1 MYGDDVVKSK
11 KQLKDEKKIRE
22 WIAFLE
28 KRNREDEE
36 EIQRIRDRIKGSNDE
51 IMAKKAWLA
60 EQEEK

>member
-1 MYGDDVVKSK
+1 MYGGDVVKSK
-11 KQLKDEKKIRE
+11 KQLKDEKKTRE

-36 EIQRIRDRIKGSNDE
+36 EIQRLRDRIKWTNDE